1 MDELLIKD
9 VTIAVNALNAK
20 KPIYDRLWDYY
31 DGNHELMY
39 SSGKLKEAF
48 NGLNANF
55 SLNWCEVVVNA
66 VHERMELVQF
76 VATGDKQKTRALNDW
91 WEESEM
97 DLDAD
102 DVELCALVTGEAFV
116 IVWPEEDGVLGA
128 YYNDSR
134 LCHVFYEDDRP
145 KQMRFAAKWWQ
156 AGSCLLYTS
165 DAADD

>member
-116 IVWPEEDGVLGA
+116 IVWPEEDGVLG
-128 YYNDSR
+128 
-134 LCHVFYEDDRP
+134 
-145 KQMRFAAKWWQ
+145 
-156 AGSCLLYTS
+156 CLLYTS
-165 DAADD
+165 DAADE